1 MGGSPIPFQESKMEA
16 FNAAVKQA
24 AETFF
29 GGSRPTRN
37 RYTRIYS
44 VSWITKHNS
53 NPPTDYVLRDF
64 FDERGFEPRD
74 VVVSAGGCSLFF
86 ALDTIS
92 QES

>member
-1 MGGSPIPFQESKMEA
+1 MEA

-24 AETFF
+24 AESFF
-29 GGSRPTRN
+29 AGSWPTRN
-37 RYTRIYS
+37 RYTRSYS
-44 VSWITKHNS
+44 VSWATRPNN

-64 FDERGFEPRD
+64 FGERGFEPGD
-74 VVVSAGGCSLFF
+74 VVVSAGGCSIFF